1 MEIAE
6 IQTTISLRQTSLYG
20 LAFRG
25 AIFFGTST
33 PLRTQTMKHSLSA
46 SSRIVD
52 FTLFILIVLVSSFS
66 LSYSSTGGNQPWYYM
81 SGGYGYGIPTTNVWG
96 NNSQVQCNA
105 PASVKGDPAWSLR
118 NITGGEF
125 HSMALINSTGYGTAF
140 GNVVAWGDNTSGQC
154 LGTDATGTAIVSLT
168 ADGTMPVQILGMA
181 VCAGAVF
188 IVTRK
193 A

>member
-1 MEIAE
+1 
-6 IQTTISLRQTSLYG
+6 
-20 LAFRG
+20 
-25 AIFFGTST
+25 
-33 PLRTQTMKHSLSA
+33 MKHSLSA
-46 SSRIVD
+46 SSRMAD

-81 SGGYGYGIPTTNVWG
+81 SGGYGGGDGYGGGYGYGYGIPTTNVWG

-125 HSMALINSTGYGTAF
+125 HSMALINSTGYGAAF

-154 LGTDATGTAIVSLT
+154 LGTDATGTAIVSPT
-168 ADGTMPVQILGMA
+168 ADGTMPVQILGTTLSGINTIRSGYKHNLA
-181 VCAGAVF
+181 LAGDTGYGGAL
-188 IVTRK
+188 IAWGDNT
-193 A
+193 